1 MRALLLS
8 LLFVL
13 PGGAHAQQDVGLVS
27 LAAGEVTFQDGAV
40 KPFMRVR
47 EGDRFEL
54 GAGAQLRVIYFA
66 SSRQESWRGPAALR
80 AGKGDSTAERGAAP
94 VVSALPA
101 SAPQRLARI
110 PELAQNGLFGGVRV
124 RGLKPPLEDDA
135 SLREARA
142 TYERLRRE
150 LAPDDPTPDLFLYA
164 ALVRGPEPDSEEV
177 KSLAARL
184 REREKK

>member
-1 MRALLLS
+1 MRTALS
-8 LLFVL
+8 LLFAFATL
-13 PGGAHAQQDVGLVS
+13 AHAQQDVGLVS
-27 LAAGEVTFQDGAV
+27 LVSCKVAFQDGAA
-40 KPFMRVR
+40 KAFMKVR

-54 GAGAQLRVIYFA
+54 GTGSELRVVYFA
-66 SSRQESWRGPAALR
+66 SARQESWRGPAALR
-80 AGKGDSTAERGAAP
+80 AGKNESTIERGAP
-94 VVSALPA
+94 PGVSALPA
-101 SAPQRLARI
+101 SVPQRLARI

-164 ALVRGPEPDSEEV
+164 ALVRGPEPDSEQV

>member
-1 MRALLLS
+1 M
-8 LLFVL
+8 
-13 PGGAHAQQDVGLVS
+13 
-27 LAAGEVTFQDGAV
+27 
-40 KPFMRVR
+40 KVR

-54 GAGAQLRVIYFA
+54 GAGAELRVVYFA
-66 SSRQESWRGPAALR
+66 SARQESWRGPAALR
-80 AGKGDSTAERGAAP
+80 AGKGGSTLERGAPP

-142 TYERLRRE
+142 TYESLRRE
-150 LAPDDPTPDLFLYA
+150 LPPDDPTPDLFLYA
-164 ALVRGPEPDSEEV
+164 ALVRGPEPDSAEV

-184 REREKK
+184 RERERK

>member
-1 MRALLLS
+1 MRALIS
-8 LLFVL
+8 LLFAFL
-13 PGGAHAQQDVGLVS
+13 PTAHAQQDIGLVS
-27 LAAGEVTFQDGAV
+27 LVAGEVAFQDGAAR
-40 KPFMRVR
+40 PFMKVR

-54 GAGAQLRVIYFA
+54 GAGAELRLIYFA
-66 SSRQESWRGPAALR
+66 SARQESWRGPAALR
-80 AGKGDSTAERGAAP
+80 AGRRESALERGAPPLA
-94 VVSALPA
+94 STLPA
-101 SAPQRLARI
+101 SVPQRLARI
-110 PELAQNGLFGGVRV
+110 PELARNGLFGGVRV

-150 LAPDDPTPDLFLYA
+150 LPPDDPTPDLFLYA
-164 ALVRGPEPDSEEV
+164 ALARGPEPDAEEV

>member
-1 MRALLLS
+1 MRAPLALLIV
-8 LLFVL
+8 FATA
-13 PGGAHAQQDVGLVS
+13 AHAQQDVGLVS
-27 LAAGEVTFQDGAV
+27 LVSGEVGFQNGAA
-40 KPFMRVR
+40 KPFMKVR
-47 EGDRFEL
+47 EGDRFQL
-54 GAGAQLRVIYFA
+54 GAGGELRLVYFA
-66 SSRQESWRGPAALR
+66 SARQESWRGPAALR
-80 AGKGDSTAERGAAP
+80 AGKGESAVERGAPP

-101 SAPQRLARI
+101 SVPQRLARI
-110 PELAQNGLFGGVRV
+110 PELAQTGLFGGVRV